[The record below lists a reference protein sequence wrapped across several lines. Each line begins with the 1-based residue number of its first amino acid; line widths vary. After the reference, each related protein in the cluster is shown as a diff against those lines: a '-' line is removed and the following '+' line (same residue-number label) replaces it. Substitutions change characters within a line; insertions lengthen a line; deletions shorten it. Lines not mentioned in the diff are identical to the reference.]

1 MTNMVNK
8 LIGTLPTMH
17 KIVKSGVLSNT
28 RESSKIPNA
37 IPTIKTIIEMQPL
50 NPARAANPR
59 LMK

>member
-8 LIGTLPTMH
+8 LTGTLPTIH
-17 KIVKSGVLSNT
+17 TIVNSGVLSNT
-28 RESSKIPNA
+28 FASSKMPNA
-37 IPTIKTIIEMQPL
+37 IPTIKMIIETHPL